1 MHMMLCDL
9 RIHVGPPVG
18 FDESPSWT
26 RHLVLL
32 LLVGGGGRRA
42 KQKCWF
48 WGTAKGVLDGSSWS
62 WICQH
67 VCLEAVHGRFRVVWA
82 HWKPNEMNWAEI
94 DNVYAGFHETVST
107 PTAPEGSSDCAGRNG
122 VLH

>member
-32 LLVGGGGRRA
+32 LLVGGGGGEEEGQA
-42 KQKCWF
+42 KML
-48 WGTAKGVLDGSSWS
+48 VLGDG
-62 WICQH
+62 
-67 VCLEAVHGRFRVVWA
+67 
-82 HWKPNEMNWAEI
+82 
-94 DNVYAGFHETVST
+94 
-107 PTAPEGSSDCAGRNG
+107 EGSFGRIELELDLSACLLG
-122 VLH
+122 GRPRPV